1 MTPVPPAVPGAP
13 ASQGLNAGFPDPGA
27 PLEGRLVRLEP
38 LDRSHLS
45 GLQEAVEDGRIW
57 DRWYTSVPRAEGME
71 AEIERRLALKEQGLM
86 MPFTAIRQGSGRAS
100 SQGTGHGTSPA
111 SAQAS
116 DQILGMTSF
125 VDIAPDV
132 PRLEIGYTWN
142 RASAHRTGTNTESKL
157 LLLTYAFELW
167 RAETVTFRTSWSN
180 NQSRAAIARLG
191 ARQDGVL
198 RGARRLRGGQLDDVV
213 VFSLLKHEWPSV
225 RSNLTWMLR
234 ER

>member
-1 MTPVPPAVPGAP
+1 MTPAP
-13 ASQGLNAGFPDPGA
+13 HSANAHGLNAGFPDPGR
-27 PLEGRLVRLEP
+27 PLEGDLVRLEP
-38 LDRSHLS
+38 LDRSHLG
-45 GLQEAVEDGRIW
+45 GLQDAVEDGRIW
-57 DRWYTSVPRAEGME
+57 DRWFTSVPPAEGME
-71 AEIERRLALKEQGLM
+71 AEIERRLALKEQGAM
-86 MPFTAIRQGSGRAS
+86 MPFTAVRQ
-100 SQGTGHGTSPA
+100 
-111 SAQAS
+111 S
-116 DQILGMTSF
+116 DDEVLGMTSF
-125 VDIAPDV
+125 YDIAPEV
-132 PRLEIGYTWN
+132 PRLEIGFTWN

-167 RAETVTFRTSWSN
+167 RAETVSFRTSWSN

-225 RSNLTWMLR
+225 RTNLTWMLR